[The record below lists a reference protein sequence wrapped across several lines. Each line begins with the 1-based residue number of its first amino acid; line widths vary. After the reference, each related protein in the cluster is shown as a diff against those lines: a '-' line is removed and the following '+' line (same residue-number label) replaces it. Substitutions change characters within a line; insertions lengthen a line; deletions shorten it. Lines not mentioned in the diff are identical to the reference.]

1 VAEYNSLRPKIKL
14 KTEMSQ
20 VQVEF
25 LDLVIIKDMRVEGEM
40 VPLYVRTHQKVMNKY
55 LYLPFSSHHPF
66 HVFYGMIK
74 GELIRYVKTNTYE
87 EDYFAIADKFKHRIA
102 ARGFP
107 EQLFYK
113 CLGEVKHS
121 DRQQYLCKKVRPKKH
136 EQSCISLFTQYTQLY
151 ASKKVNIRAELR
163 KVVEKH
169 SQSESIRKLFPE
181 GRVPVV
187 FTKGR
192 SLGQLLVSSKHGH
205 DC

>member
-1 VAEYNSLRPKIKL
+1 MKQTI
-14 KTEMSQ
+14 
-20 VQVEF
+20 
-25 LDLVIIKDMRVEGEM
+25 
-40 VPLYVRTHQKVMNKY
+40 
-55 LYLPFSSHHPF
+55 
-66 HVFYGMIK
+66 
-74 GELIRYVKTNTYE
+74 
-87 EDYFAIADKFKHRIA
+87 FAIAEKFKHRIA

-107 EQLFYK
+107 EQLFYN

-121 DRQQYLCKKVRPKKH
+121 DRQHYLCNLVRPKKH

-169 SQSESIRKLFPE
+169 SQSKYINELFPE